1 VIPAFQSVQ
10 AIGVGIGHGRS
21 NANGRLSLGI
31 VVLGGRKVD
40 KPLLNENFTVA
51 WHRAYFIRHAESSL
65 FRVSNTCSHLVE
77 RLDRIHIFYQTNK
90 YDIKAPLDA
99 GKRHK
104 IHP

>member
-1 VIPAFQSVQ
+1 
-10 AIGVGIGHGRS
+10 
-21 NANGRLSLGI
+21 
-31 VVLGGRKVD
+31 
-40 KPLLNENFTVA
+40 
-51 WHRAYFIRHAESSL
+51 L
-65 FRVSNTCSHLVE
+65 FRVSTTCSHLVE